1 MERLLVSACL
11 VGHRVRYNGSDAG
24 TAWDDPAAY
33 RRWQAQGRL
42 LALCP
47 ELSAGF
53 AVPRPPA
60 EVVGGEGRDVLTG
73 SAAVLE
79 QGGADVSALF
89 LEGAYQALAQARR
102 HAIRVAVLKEGSP
115 SCGVHHIY
123 AGNFS
128 GVMKEGRGVT
138 AELLERHGIR
148 VFSERET
155 GAVQGLLD
163 SLEHQ
168 TS

>member
-1 MERLLVSACL
+1 M
-11 VGHRVRYNGSDAG
+11 
-24 TAWDDPAAY
+24 
-33 RRWQAQGRL
+33 
-42 LALCP
+42 
-47 ELSAGF
+47 
-53 AVPRPPA
+53 
-60 EVVGGEGRDVLTG
+60 LTG
-73 SAAVLE
+73 RAAVLE

-89 LEGAYQALAQARR
+89 LEGAYRALEQARR

-115 SCGVHHIY
+115 SCGVHRIY

-138 AELLERHGIR
+138 AELLEQHGIR

-155 GAVQGLLD
+155 GAVQTYLD

-168 TS
+168 SS

>member
-11 VGHRVRYNGSDAG
+11 VGHQVRYNGSDAG

-33 RRWQAQGRL
+33 RGWQAQGRL
-42 LALCP
+42 VALCP

-60 EVVGGEGRDVLTG
+60 EIVGVAGREVLMGE
-73 SAAVLE
+73 AQVLE
-79 QGGADVSALF
+79 LGGTDVSTLFVRAAQRAL
-89 LEGAYQALAQARR
+89 EQAQR
-102 HAIRVAVLKEGSP
+102 HGLRAAVLKEGSP
-115 SCGVHHIY
+115 SCGVHRIY

-138 AELLERHGIR
+138 AELLEQHGIR

-155 GAVQGLLD
+155 GAVQTYLD

-168 TS
+168 SS